1 MKKFGFDLEDILGR
15 RSLGIWQHTSFI
27 RKVDEKQERIFSP
40 HVGGEEKAV
49 LGGKP
54 IENTVIGCK
63 DPSIFMRLLI
73 FIIPVILSK
82 I

>member
-1 MKKFGFDLEDILGR
+1 MLGVKK
-15 RSLGIWQHTSFI
+15 
-27 RKVDEKQERIFSP
+27 
-40 HVGGEEKAV
+40 KAV

-63 DPSIFMRLLI
+63 DPSIFIRLLI

-82 I
+82 ICLIWIFDNVIVIIKISDLLERWC